1 MRPAWVFVWEREKI
15 ERERD
20 DDDGHTNTYV
30 DDDLTMYIRRFRLNS
45 TKWCKNRGI
54 AFGQQPCNLLFG
66 INCEINHFIEKWH
79 KNWPFIFIN
88 AIS

>member
-1 MRPAWVFVWEREKI
+1 MSFCLRERKKKER

-45 TKWCKNRGI
+45 TK
-54 AFGQQPCNLLFG
+54 
-66 INCEINHFIEKWH
+66 
-79 KNWPFIFIN
+79 
-88 AIS
+88 